1 MSVGWVAA
9 ETLRPGDRVE
19 GSPYTDPGV
28 VVTILREGEQTT
40 ETVPALAGRPV
51 LRYWGRR
58 EDTGAEGYLSYGPG
72 GIARRVSVT

>member
-1 MSVGWVAA
+1 VTCELIDAVD
-9 ETLRPGDRVE
+9 LRPGDRVE
-19 GSPYTDPGV
+19 GAPCTDPGV

-58 EDTGAEGYLSYGPG
+58 EDTGAEGFLSYGPG
-72 GIARRVSVT
+72 ARVLRVVG